1 MKPPSSRSCSK
12 VRYINITSP
21 PYGREKRNLLPSV
34 KGSNRH
40 HFGVPPG
47 LAPTRIIQ
55 HLIAKVNMG
64 CACRI
69 LFLLPKI
76 TVFETENAFGNPG
89 SHPTRKMAKQII
101 FLPKYTPGAWR
112 CPRNGQANFAY
123 TFGLF
128 EGILDMRMPPS
139 RLFTK
144 AVVLLNT
151 LSGILDVFHQIAG
164 LAIQQLA
171 ECFDIFPRN
180 AFAAS

>member
-1 MKPPSSRSCSK
+1 MKPPSSRNCSK

-40 HFGVPPG
+40 HLGVPPG

-76 TVFETENAFGNPG
+76 TVFETENAFGNRE
-89 SHPTRKMAKQII
+89 SHLTRKIDFRNKN
-101 FLPKYTPGAWR
+101 FPKYTSVRVAVQETVKR
-112 CPRNGQANFAY
+112 ISL
-123 TFGLF
+123 TFLACLRVF
-128 EGILDMRMPPS
+128 LTCKS
-139 RLFTK
+139 C
-144 AVVLLNT
+144 
-151 LSGILDVFHQIAG
+151 LSPVH
-164 LAIQQLA
+164 
-171 ECFDIFPRN
+171 ESSCFIEHPLRHP
-180 AFAAS
+180 